1 MPVKE
6 LLFFRRIETRQ
17 RLEITSQKKSTRKKR
32 ENTIL
37 LDYSLIHLCTAM
49 KYGVYISNYALQGN
63 PKKFVELALAAENAG
78 WDGFFMWDHN
88 YTGKDELIADPWI
101 TLAAIAAQT
110 EIIKIGTTVTPLPR
124 RRPQNVAREVTT
136 IDYLSNGRFILG
148 VGLGGSTDY
157 DFGWFGEDTSLKVRA
172 EKLDESLAILEGLW
186 SGKPF
191 SFSGK
196 HYNIHEVKF
205 NPRPIQ
211 QPRVPI
217 WCAGTWPIKAP
228 FRRAARFDGVFPLGI
243 DGNLELEDYSDI
255 ANYVK
260 SHRESM
266 KDFDIVIMGQSTGDP
281 EKDSWIDES
290 KATGATWYVEVMMGD
305 DFDKFLER
313 IVKGPY

>member
-1 MPVKE
+1 M
-6 LLFFRRIETRQ
+6 
-17 RLEITSQKKSTRKKR
+17 
-32 ENTIL
+32 
-37 LDYSLIHLCTAM
+37 M
-49 KYGVYISNYALQGN
+49 KYGIYISNYALQGN
-63 PKKFVELALAAENAG
+63 PKKFVELAVAAEKAG

-88 YTGKDELIADPWI
+88 YAGKDKLIADPWI

-124 RRPQNVAREVTT
+124 RRPEKVAREVTT
-136 IDYLSNGRFILG
+136 IDHLSNGRFILG
-148 VGLGGSTDY
+148 VGSGGHSNF
-157 DFGWFGEDTSLKVRA
+157 DFGWFGEEISVKERA
-172 EKLDESLAILEGLW
+172 EHLDESLAILEGLW

-196 HYNIHEVKF
+196 HYNIHEVTF

-228 FRRAARFDGVFPLGI
+228 FRRAARYDGVFPLGI
-243 DGNLELEDYSDI
+243 DGNMELDDYSDV

-260 SHRESM
+260 KHRKSM
-266 KDFDIVIMGQSTGDP
+266 KDYDMIIIGQSTGDP

-290 KATGATWYVEVMMGD
+290 KACGVTWYLEVRMRY
-305 DFDKFLER
+305 DFDKYLEK
-313 IVKGPY
+313 ITKGPP